1 MNYVA
6 LHRHAQVSLSR
17 SAVAHNVA
25 VIKNHAH
32 AQQVMAVLKANAFS
46 HGLPEM
52 AMLSIQSGATRF
64 GVAMLDEAL
73 ALRDLGYQQPIDVLG
88 LTDPQFVRIAAQ
100 RDITLA
106 FSSLA
111 TIQQA
116 AKVLADTSL
125 HLKVSLPVDTGLNR
139 IGFKE
144 RDQLVL
150 AIQEAVVSKQLEFQS
165 LWTHFATADTP
176 NETYVDFQ
184 ISEWQRLTQNLP
196 AQPKEQHFAN
206 TGMATWYADKVDTD
220 IVRLGVGLFGIDSSE
235 PTMPMPFEL
244 EPVLELTAEVIFSK
258 PIKAGEAVGYGADY
272 RAKHD
277 GWLLTIPVGHSDGYP
292 FNADGMR
299 VLIADGQVGHIAGGV
314 AMDQTM
320 IFVDKPVNIGVQVT
334 LIGSVGAQSVT
345 LPDLA
350 QYSSVSIVALM
361 NNFAPRLQR
370 IIVP

>member
-6 LHRHAQVSLSR
+6 LHRHAQVTLSR
-17 SAVAHNVA
+17 SAVAHNLA

-52 AMLSIQSGATRF
+52 AMLSSQSGATRF

-73 ALRDLGYQQPIDVLG
+73 TLRDLGYQQPIDVLG
-88 LTDPQFVRIAAQ
+88 LTDPQFVRLAAQ

-139 IGFKE
+139 IGFKG

-150 AIQEAVVSKQLEFQS
+150 AIQEVVDSKQLEFQS

-206 TGMATWYADKVDTD
+206 TGIATWYADKVDTD
-220 IVRLGVGLFGIDSSE
+220 IIRLGVGLFGIDSSE

-258 PIKAGEAVGYGADY
+258 PIKSGEAVGYGADY
-272 RAKHD
+272 RLSRD
-277 GWLLTIPVGHSDGYP
+277 GWLLTIPIGHSDGYP

-299 VLIADGQVGHIAGGV
+299 VLIVDGQVGHIAGGV

-320 IFVDKPVNIGVQVT
+320 IFVDKPVNVGVQVT
-334 LIGSVGAQSVT
+334 LIGKVGIQSVS
-345 LPDLA
+345 LSDLA
-350 QYSSVSIVALM
+350 QYSDASIVALM